1 MNPIIMISMNMLAV
15 YFVFWLIRPI
25 NFAKFM
31 PYTPTQ
37 AMFLKIVIAIVG
49 GYILASFF
57 IVMTNWVI
65 EMPNM
70 VNNLSK

>member
-31 PYTPTQ
+31 PYTQTK

-57 IVMTNWVI
+57 IAMTNWVI

>member
-57 IVMTNWVI
+57 IAMTNWVI